1 MIESIK
7 MTDSYREP
15 KPNKTY
21 VSSSLRDFRDDN
33 RRVRIVSKVIESK
46 DSYAF
51 SQIKDETII
60 RHKEN
65 AKTYIKA
72 TFFEESRDLTV
83 LNIQGYSVAT
93 DKPHNA
99 SFSFV
104 GEEIGKLYEFIKNIK
119 RIPLDSNAPINIT
132 DEELR
137 STILS
142 NQQAINL
149 LKDNEELFLEV
160 IRSSLTK
167 KDIVAIAYRKKQLD
181 IFGSLLN
188 NPEFFESCKQKMNC
202 GDEKVWQ
209 RFFEKNPWIFGYSL
223 NYIYLSSFNDTKLE
237 QVVAGYDIATH
248 GKRVDALMKS
258 KGFISNL
265 CFIEIKTH
273 RTALLHNDPYR
284 AGCWRPSNELAGAVA
299 QVQGTVASA
308 IEQIGNKITITDP
321 KGFPTGENVFNY
333 LPKSYL
339 IIGNLSELVNEH
351 GINQEQYRS
360 LELYRKNTNNPE
372 IITFDELYERAKF
385 IVHNAEVQDKS

>member
-1 MIESIK
+1 
-7 MTDSYREP
+7 MTDNYLDP
-15 KPNKTY
+15 KPDKTY
-21 VSSSLRDFRDDN
+21 VSPSLKAFGDDN
-33 RRVRIVSKVIESK
+33 RRIRIVSKVIESK

-51 SQIKDETII
+51 SKIKEETII

-72 TFFEESRDLTV
+72 TFFEKSRDITV

-104 GEEIGKLYEFIKNIK
+104 GDEIGKLYEFIQNIEF
-119 RIPLDSNAPINIT
+119 IPLDSNAPLNIN
-132 DEELR
+132 DDKLR
-137 STILS
+137 HTQLS
-142 NQQAINL
+142 DQQLVNL
-149 LKDNEELFLEV
+149 LKDNEEILLEV
-160 IRSSLTK
+160 VRSSLTK
-167 KDIVAIAYRKKQLD
+167 KDIVAIAYRKKQLN
-181 IFGSLLN
+181 IFESLLN
-188 NPEFFESCKQKMNC
+188 DSVYFESCKQKMNC
-202 GDEKVWQ
+202 TDEGVWQ

-223 NYIYLSSFNDTKLE
+223 NYIYLSSLNDKKLE

-273 RTALLHNDPYR
+273 RTSLLHNTPYR
-284 AGCWRPSNELAGAVA
+284 VGCWRPSNELAGAVA

-308 IEQIGNKITITDP
+308 IETIGNKITITDL
-321 KGFPTGENVFNY
+321 KGFPTGENIFNY

-339 IIGNLSELVNEH
+339 IIGKLSELVNKN
-351 GINQEQYRS
+351 GINEEQYRS
-360 LELYRKNTNNPE
+360 LELYRKNTHNPE

-385 IVHNAEVQDKS
+385 IVHNAEEQDKS